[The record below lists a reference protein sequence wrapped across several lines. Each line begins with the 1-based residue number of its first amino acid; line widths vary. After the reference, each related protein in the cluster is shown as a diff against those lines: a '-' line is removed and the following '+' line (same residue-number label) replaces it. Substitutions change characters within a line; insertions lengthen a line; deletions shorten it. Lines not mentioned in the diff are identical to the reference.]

1 MALFNFK
8 NNTKVELEEVKQE
21 LTTAKTQLSNLE
33 NKKTSLLRS
42 ISTDNM
48 DLSKPFIDD
57 QFSRGVNW
65 AYFGES
71 NLYPQILNELYLSSP
86 MHSACVDFKTWS
98 IVGDGYEWAD
108 YDSLKASDKIA
119 IKHFE
124 RHNDFKASFK
134 KFSKDW
140 VKHGRAIALLH
151 YDKEKKE
158 FDSFKIIDPSEL
170 RNNRETLFNAIKSYY
185 FANDWIHRTQ
195 RVEFTPYSPVNKD
208 EWQIIEIKNI
218 VGGTRTYG
226 LPDWVSSANWQSV
239 SADLGLL
246 HKSALENGIQ
256 PSVLFMYPYLMDDVE
271 EDNWVTNMRNNYK
284 GVKNYNRGM
293 KIESNGNEQ
302 MPEVKVLETSDN
314 HQLFEQTSKEQKEEI
329 AISHNINPALMGVR
343 VAGSLG
349 ATDEI
354 EFSAKQFEKIW
365 LNDNRSIIEDFIND
379 IAVIC
384 GIPHEIK
391 INKTEVTEIANAMDS
406 ENSNSD
412 VAAPVSDKEAD
423 ARAQLRGS
431 VGGVQG
437 IIQIQTSVAQGL
449 TDRGSAAALLE
460 LIYGF
465 DTDNALRLLGGVKEG
480 DQPKEEGEVPK
491 EVDENGVEVEAAIV
505 NDNLK
510 GLSAKEN
517 SDMYRI
523 VRDFNKGRL
532 NKTIAVARL
541 KAYGIDAET
550 AEEILNTEE

>member
-8 NNTKVELEEVKQE
+8 NNTKVELEEVKKE
-21 LTTAKTQLSNLE
+21 LTTAKTQLSSLE
-33 NKKTSLLRS
+33 NKKTNLLRS

-158 FDSFKIIDPSEL
+158 FDSFKLIDPSEL
-170 RNNRETLFNAIKSYY
+170 RNNRETLFNDIKSYY
-185 FANDWIHRTQ
+185 FANDWLHRTQ
-195 RVEFTPYSPVNKD
+195 RIEFTPYSPVNKD

-349 ATDEI
+349 ATEEI

-384 GIPHEIK
+384 GIPQEIK
-391 INKTEVTEIANAMDS
+391 INKTELTNVPNDVKLMDQKANGRPHGKQGPG
-406 ENSNSD
+406 ED
-412 VAAPVSDKEAD
+412 V
-423 ARAQLRGS
+423 
-431 VGGVQG
+431 
-437 IIQIQTSVAQGL
+437 
-449 TDRGSAAALLE
+449 E
-460 LIYGF
+460 L
-465 DTDNALRLLGGVKEG
+465 
-480 DQPKEEGEVPK
+480 P
-491 EVDENGVEVEAAIV
+491 IV

-532 NKTIAVARL
+532 NKVIAISRL
-541 KAYGIDAET
+541 TAYGIDRET